1 MDRRHLLALAPLLPL
16 LASAPAEAC
25 SYGLLSTATSARRR
39 KIVLTLF
46 QHWWARD
53 RAAFLKG
60 FTDIVRSD
68 GTTMPPKEAKA
79 LFPSRVVPTATASLF
94 DRFFTDDSKVQRV
107 AWTLDTP
114 AGMIVA
120 CNECDKVYDPNAP
133 CSPEPVL
140 HLFMVEMS
148 SLTLAAMIHMA
159 TAATPQSDVFHMS
172 VGD

>member
-1 MDRRHLLALAPLLPL
+1 M
-16 LASAPAEAC
+16 
-25 SYGLLSTATSARRR
+25 
-39 KIVLTLF
+39 
-46 QHWWARD
+46 
-53 RAAFLKG
+53 KG

-79 LFPSRVVPTATASLF
+79 LFPSRAIPTATASLF

-107 AWTLDTP
+107 MWTLDTP

-120 CNECDKVYDPNAP
+120 CNECDKVDDPNDP

-148 SLTLAAMIHMA
+148 NLTLQAMIHMA
-159 TAATPQSDVFHMS
+159 TAATPQSEVFHMS